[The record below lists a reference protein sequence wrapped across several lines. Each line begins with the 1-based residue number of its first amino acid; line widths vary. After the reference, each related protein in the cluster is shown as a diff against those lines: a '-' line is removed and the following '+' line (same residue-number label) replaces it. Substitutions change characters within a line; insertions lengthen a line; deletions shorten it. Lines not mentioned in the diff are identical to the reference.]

1 MNPSRTL
8 SIVLQLQDQAS
19 QQLRGFQGSL
29 KDLEPTFR
37 QIRNVSAVAFGAI
50 TATTA
55 VTVKAAADAEVAWT
69 KFNVVFGDSAED
81 MRQFVSQVRAD
92 IPLAERQI
100 AKMTAGLGDML
111 VPMGFARH
119 EAAEMS
125 KQFVQ
130 TAAGVA
136 AFNNVDPSEVLNAI
150 QSGLAG
156 NSMALR
162 RFGVEVSK
170 TRLENIMLRDGLA
183 GSAEELRNMD
193 VMARRNIEA
202 QAILTAFMEDS
213 SDAVAGLEK
222 EKETLAFK
230 MRDAAASMQEVRE
243 AIGDAL
249 IPAVTAA
256 FNTVRPFLDT
266 LLEWI
271 RENPTLVRNVIIV
284 AGALAGLAL
293 VGTTLLLAIL
303 PIIAAIKTAAVVFGA
318 FAAVLAF
325 IMSPIGLVIG
335 AVALLAAGA
344 VYLWRNYEP
353 LRNAFESLWNGIVRI
368 FEWARD
374 KITGV
379 MDGIIER
386 AQRAIQLA
394 QRAMELA
401 GGGFSAVRGAVSSG
415 ISRITP
421 FANGGIV
428 TSPTLGMVGEAG
440 PEAIIPLSKMGS
452 MGGGVT
458 IIVNGDVS
466 GTELIERVKS
476 GIMQELGHNIRL
488 TST

>member
-1 MNPSRTL
+1 
-8 SIVLQLQDQAS
+8 LQLQDQAS

-243 AIGDAL
+243 AIGEAL

-256 FNTVRPFLDT
+256 FDAVRPFIDSV
-266 LLEWI
+266 LEWI
-271 RENPTLVRNVIIV
+271 QANPKLTRNIILV
-284 AGALAGLAL
+284 AGAVSGLLLVLSTLAL
-293 VGTTLLLAIL
+293 ILL
-303 PIIAAIKTAAVVFGA
+303 PIITAVTALIALKKTLAIVTFAALAPYLALALAVAGVTAAG
-318 FAAVLAF
+318 
-325 IMSPIGLVIG
+325 
-335 AVALLAAGA
+335 VALWKNWDA
-344 VYLWRNYEP
+344 VKE
-353 LRNAFESLWNGIVRI
+353 AMVRI
-368 FEWARD
+368 WKVIKDVFRTSIESIMGWLNPL
-374 KITGV
+374 
-379 MDGIIER
+379 IER
-386 AQRAIQLA
+386 AQRAIALA
-394 QRAMELA
+394 QRAAELA
-401 GGGFSAVRGAVSSG
+401 GGAVGGVR
-415 ISRITP
+415 SRISTAGANFRDIVP
-421 FANGGIV
+421 FAKGGIV

-452 MGGGVT
+452 MGGVT
-458 IIVNGDVS
+458 VIVNGDVS